1 MTDIDDLIARLLAVD
16 VDSDH
21 DCYMNAPI
29 FAEAAAALESLRD
42 EVARKDAA
50 LRGVMVGGN
59 HLAIWL
65 PQPCPPLET
74 EPLAALEQIGAGVY
88 YDVWCCWRSIM
99 QARAALKHQ

>member
-1 MTDIDDLIARLLAVD
+1 MTDLDDLIARLRMTVSPLGK
-16 VDSDH
+16 
-21 DCYMNAPI
+21 
-29 FAEAAAALESLRD
+29 EAAAALEALRD

-99 QARAALKHQ
+99 QARAALTDQ